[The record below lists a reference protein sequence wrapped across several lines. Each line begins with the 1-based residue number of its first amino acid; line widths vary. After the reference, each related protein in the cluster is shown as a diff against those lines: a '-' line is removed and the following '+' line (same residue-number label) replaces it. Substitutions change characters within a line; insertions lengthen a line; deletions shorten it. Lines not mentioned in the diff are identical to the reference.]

1 MELMK
6 MFEKV
11 KVILSKSI
19 GKKADNISMD
29 TVILSDLGMNS
40 FELVQLIARI
50 EDELDIEI
58 EDEALKSFVTVGD
71 VVRYLNENT

>member
-1 MELMK
+1 

-11 KVILSKSI
+11 KSILAEQI
-19 GKKADNISMD
+19 GKRAERITMD
-29 TVILSDLGMNS
+29 SVILSDLGMNS

-58 EDEALKSFVTVGD
+58 EDDVLKSFVTVGD
-71 VVRYLNENT
+71 VVRYLDANH

>member
-1 MELMK
+1 

-11 KVILSKSI
+11 KAILAMSI

-71 VVRYLNENT
+71 VVRYLDENT

>member
-1 MELMK
+1 

-11 KVILSKSI
+11 KAILAEKI
-19 GKKADNISMD
+19 GKKAEDITMD

-40 FELVQLIARI
+40 FELVQLIARL
-50 EDELDIEI
+50 EDDLDIEI

-71 VVRYLNENT
+71 VVRYIDENT

>member
-1 MELMK
+1 

-11 KVILSKSI
+11 KSILVMQI
-19 GKKADNISMD
+19 GKKADSVTMD

-40 FELVQLIARI
+40 FELVQLIAKL

-71 VVRYLNENT
+71 VVRYLDENK